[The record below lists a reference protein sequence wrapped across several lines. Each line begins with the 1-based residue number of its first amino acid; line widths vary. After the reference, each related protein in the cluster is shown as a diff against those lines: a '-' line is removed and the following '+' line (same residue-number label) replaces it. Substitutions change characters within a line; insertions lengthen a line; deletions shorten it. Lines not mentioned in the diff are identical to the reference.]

1 MSAEQRQQPRVSGY
15 AKALLVGPNT
25 PGYIRDLSRTGC
37 QVAFVETVAA
47 AAGDLIKV
55 RVIDEHDPSIP
66 EFQISLRVRRIKP
79 DALWCVLGGEIEAV
93 SGHEDEKVFEKLVD
107 YYAGAGS

>member
-1 MSAEQRQQPRVSGY
+1 MEAEHRHQPRVSGY

-37 QVAFVETVAA
+37 QVAFVQTVAA
-47 AAGDLIKV
+47 RAGDLIKV

-66 EFQISLRVRRIKP
+66 QFQISLRVRRIKP
-79 DALWCVLGGEIEAV
+79 DALWCVLGGEIESV
-93 SGHEDEKVFEKLVD
+93 SGHEDENVFEKLVD